1 MKKRIAIAAGTVFFL
16 LLGCGIYLCTYY
28 PAVDVEEYLT
38 STEAVQVTE
47 VSEGLLFDGSSE
59 DTALIF
65 YPGAK
70 VDIRAYAPI
79 LYMLAENGVD
89 CFVVNMPFYM
99 AFLGSNRAEEIME
112 EYPEYDTWYLG
123 GHSLGGAMAANFAA
137 EHTGELEG
145 LFLLAAYPTKDLSE
159 SDLKAVT
166 IYGSEDGI
174 LNRKK
179 LEEGQELLPEDSVQ
193 ICIEGGNHAQFGSY
207 GAQKKDG
214 KAEISPKEQWEQTL
228 QGFRNLKNF

>member
-1 MKKRIAIAAGTVFFL
+1 MKKRIAIAAGAVFFL

-89 CFVVNMPFYM
+89 CFVVDMPFYM

-112 EYPEYDTWYLG
+112 EYDTWYLR

-137 EHTGELEG
+137 EHIGELEG
-145 LFLLAAYPTKDLSE
+145 LFLLASYPTKDLSE

-228 QGFRNLKNF
+228 QGFQNLKNF

>member
-1 MKKRIAIAAGTVFFL
+1 MRR
-16 LLGCGIYLCTYY
+16 YCTC
-28 PAVDVEEYLT
+28 
-38 STEAVQVTE
+38 S
-47 VSEGLLFDGSSE
+47 
-59 DTALIF
+59 
-65 YPGAK
+65 
-70 VDIRAYAPI
+70 
-79 LYMLAENGVD
+79 LAENGVD
-89 CFVVNMPFYM
+89 CFVVDMPFYM

-193 ICIEGGNHAQFGSY
+193 ICIEAAIMLSLEATGHRRRT
-207 GAQKKDG
+207 G
-214 KAEISPKEQWEQTL
+214 KAEISQRSSGGQPC
-228 QGFRNLKNF
+228 QGFQNLKNF

>member
-1 MKKRIAIAAGTVFFL
+1 MKKRIAIAAGAVFFL
-16 LLGCGIYLCTYY
+16 LLGFGIYLCTYY
-28 PAVDVEEYLT
+28 PAVDVEEYLA
-38 STEAVQVTE
+38 STESVQVTE

-70 VDIRAYAPI
+70 VDIKAYAPI

-89 CFVVNMPFYM
+89 CFVVDMPFHM

-166 IYGSEDGI
+166 IYGSEDGV

-179 LEEGQELLPEDSVQ
+179 LEEGQALLPEGSVQ

-207 GAQKKDG
+207 GEQKKDG
-214 KAEISPKEQWEQTL
+214 KAEISAKEQWEQTM
-228 QGFRNLKNF
+228 QGFQNLKNF